1 MTLKEFNAQDKAVVS
16 DALFTCCSS
25 EKWTG
30 LLLKEFPFSSE
41 ESLIR
46 SAGTIWYNDCD
57 PADWEEAFA
66 HHPKI
71 GDVKGLAEKFGST
84 SHFASVEQAG
94 VASASEGVIGELA
107 SGNKAYEEKFGFVFL
122 VCATG
127 KTAEEMLR
135 LLQDRLEN
143 EKHEELS
150 IAMGEQHKITLIR
163 LKKLLQGA
171 DWSWM
176 RASQLTTHVL
186 DTSIGKPGKNITIR
200 LQQMLNGEWRTF
212 SQGVTN
218 ADGRIPDL
226 LPPGIVLPPSCYKMI
241 FETGRYFQGMGVTGF
256 YPKVEIQFSISDDQH
271 YHVPLLVNPYG
282 YSTYR
287 GS

>member
-1 MTLKEFNAQDKAVVS
+1 MTLKEFNAQDKAVAS

-25 EKWTG
+25 EKWTA

-41 ESLIR
+41 QSLIS
-46 SAGTIWYNDCD
+46 SATSIWYNECD
-57 PADWEEAFA
+57 PVDWQEAFA

-71 GDVKGLAEKFGST
+71 GDVKGLTEKFGST
-84 SHFASVEQAG
+84 AHL
-94 VASASEGVIGELA
+94 ASAEQSGVNSASGNVINELA

-135 LLQDRLEN
+135 LLQDRLQN
-143 EKHEELS
+143 EKEEEVS
-150 IAMGEQHKITLIR
+150 IAVGEQHKIMLIR
-163 LKKLLQGA
+163 LKKMLHGA
-171 DWSWM
+171 DWMWM
-176 RASQLTTHVL
+176 KGSQLTTHVL
-186 DTSIGKPGKNITIR
+186 DTSIGKPGQNITIR
-200 LQQMLNGEWRTF
+200 LQQMPEKEWRTF

-226 LPPGIVLPPSCYKMI
+226 LPPARILPPAIYKMV
-241 FETGRYFQGMGVTGF
+241 FETGRYFDDMDVKGF
-256 YPKVEIQFSISDDQH
+256 YPRVEIQFSISDDQH
-271 YHVPLLVNPYG
+271 YHVPLLVNPFG